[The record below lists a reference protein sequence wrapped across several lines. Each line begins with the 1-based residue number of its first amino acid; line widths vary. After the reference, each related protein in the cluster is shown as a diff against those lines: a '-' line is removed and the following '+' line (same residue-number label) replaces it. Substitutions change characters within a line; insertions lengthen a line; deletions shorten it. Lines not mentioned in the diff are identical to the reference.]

1 MDFNSEEH
9 IARLIFL
16 YIQGNISEEEAKE
29 IAAWRAASPSH
40 EALFRQIVS
49 YNHQTQSIRRFVKTP
64 EENQRNWQALYA
76 KMHPK
81 PARALKHLWA
91 YAALI
96 ALFLSCGGIMLYH
109 LSDRNSLAGTPL
121 TAGKLSSESS
131 HPILILPN
139 GEHIDLNSAKAET
152 MANASMTITK
162 DSVNYRSG
170 TPADSKET
178 YHTLRVPR
186 GSEYI
191 LRLSD
196 NTFVHLNAASELTY
210 PEKFTGQQRKVYLKG
225 EAYFKV
231 QKSLEMP
238 FIVMANRIEVKVM
251 GTTFGVRAYEEEK
264 EIRTTLESGK
274 VTVNTKEHQI
284 ELSPG
289 EQALFDKQT
298 SGLDIREVDTDL
310 YLGWKD
316 NRIIYDNCPLETILR
331 DLGRWYVFEVCYE
344 KPEFRS
350 YRFSLNIKRHE
361 SIEQVLK
368 LIENAENIHF
378 EMKDHQLLVR

>member
-40 EALFRQIVS
+40 EALFQQMVS
-49 YNHQTQSIRRFVKTP
+49 YNHQTKSIRRFVKTP
-64 EENQRNWQALYA
+64 EENQKNWETLYA
-76 KMHPK
+76 KMHPQ
-81 PARALKHLWA
+81 PHRALKHLWA

-96 ALFLSCGGIMLYH
+96 ALFLTCGGILLYH
-109 LSDRNSLAGTPL
+109 LSSRDLLPDTLL
-121 TAGKLSSESS
+121 TAGKLSAEST
-131 HPILILPN
+131 HPILILSN
-139 GEHIDLNSAKAET
+139 GEHIDLTSAEAAT
-152 MANASMTITK
+152 MANASVAITK
-162 DSVNYRSG
+162 DSVNYRSAS
-170 TPADSKET
+170 PADSNET
-178 YHTLRVPR
+178 YHTLKVPR

-210 PEKFTGQQRKVYLKG
+210 PVKFTGQRRKVYLKG

-231 QKSLEMP
+231 QKSLEKP

-264 EIRTTLESGK
+264 EILTTLESGK
-274 VTVNTKEHQI
+274 VTVNTQQHQI

-289 EQALFDKQT
+289 KQALFNKQT
-298 SGLDIREVDTDL
+298 SGLDVREVDTDL

-331 DLGRWYVFEVCYE
+331 DLGRWYVFEVFYE

-361 SIEQVLK
+361 SIRQVLQ

-378 EMKDHQLLVR
+378 EMKGHQLLVR